1 MAKLMLRSLT
11 FLALAVGALT
21 MASCESGGH
30 FTLLGYSTRPN
41 YDPCIKTVYVP
52 VFENATFRRGI
63 EYDLTR
69 AVITAIEQKTPY
81 KVVSDRDGADTEL
94 TGTIVALN
102 KNILN
107 RNQLNEQ
114 RETETV
120 LTVAVVWKDLR
131 SGEILS
137 QPKAT
142 PPGGPAFGTIPD
154 LAPGA
159 GGVPT
164 QDNPNPGAAVA
175 ANVPVR
181 PALVTSIASY
191 IPEIGQSYTTG
202 LQLNFN
208 RLATQIVALMEKPW

>member
-1 MAKLMLRSLT
+1 MAKTMLRLLASMMIAMSSLT
-11 FLALAVGALT
+11 L
-21 MASCESGGH
+21 ASCESGGH
-30 FTLLGYSTRPN
+30 FTVLGYTTRPN

-52 VFENATFRRGI
+52 IFENATFRRGI

-69 AVITAIEQKTPY
+69 AVITAIEQKTPF
-81 KVVSDRDGADTEL
+81 KIVDNRDAADTEL
-94 TGTIVALN
+94 TGTIVAFN

-114 RETETV
+114 RESETV
-120 LTVAVVWKDLR
+120 LTVAIVWKDLR

-137 QPKAT
+137 QPKAQQA
-142 PPGGPAFGTIPD
+142 GGPAFSSIPD

-164 QDNPNPGAAVA
+164 QDNPQPGSGVVPAVA
-175 ANVPVR
+175 VR

-191 IPEIGQSYTTG
+191 IPEIGQSLTTSQ
-202 LQLNFN
+202 QLNFN
-208 RLATQIVALMEKPW
+208 RLATQIVSLMEKPW